1 MGADFGGVVTDLVG
15 EASEQSMWLKHEGH
29 KMKVNQESDYWGGGG
44 GSEQDT
50 FGEKVTDFF

>member
-44 GSEQDT
+44 SEQDT